1 MKIYLANI
9 MDIGKVSLFE
19 VSIGET
25 SDPVKSP
32 LNDVRKIKK
41 MLREIVKVCELTI
54 IKTSTHKF
62 EPYGITSF
70 FLLSES
76 HVSIHTWPEMG
87 ACAIDVYSCRYDYP
101 VDKIE
106 EIIKKHLKTE
116 KVNTSI
122 HRRIS

>member
-1 MKIYLANI
+1 MFD
-9 MDIGKVSLFE
+9 MGKVTLLE
-19 VSIGET
+19 VSIGDT
-25 SDPVKSP
+25 SDPAKSP

-41 MLREIVKVCELTI
+41 LLRDIVKVCELTI
-54 IKTSTHKF
+54 LKTSTHKF
-62 EPYGITSF
+62 QPYGLTSL

-87 ACAIDVYSCRYDYP
+87 TCAIDVYSCRDGYP

-106 EIIKKHLKTE
+106 DVIKKHLKTE
-116 KVNTSI
+116 NVNTSI

>member
-1 MKIYLANI
+1 MFD
-9 MDIGKVSLFE
+9 MGKVTLFE
-19 VSIGET
+19 ASLGET
-25 SDPVKSP
+25 DEPIKSP

-41 MLREIVKVCELTI
+41 MLREIVKVCDLTI
-54 IKTSTHKF
+54 LKTSTHKF
-62 EPYGITSF
+62 QPYGITSM

-87 ACAIDVYSCRYDYP
+87 TCAIDVYSCRGDYP

-106 EIIKKHLKTE
+106 DVIKRNLKIQTIH
-116 KVNTSI
+116 TSV

>member
-1 MKIYLANI
+1 M
-9 MDIGKVSLFE
+9 GKVTLLE

-25 SDPVKSP
+25 CDPVKSP
-32 LNDVRKIKK
+32 LNDARKMKK
-41 MLREIVKVCELTI
+41 MLRDIVKVCDLTI
-54 IKTSTHKF
+54 LKTSTHKF
-62 EPYGITSF
+62 QPYGLTSL

-87 ACAIDVYSCRYDYP
+87 TCAIDVYSCRYDYP
-101 VDKIE
+101 VDNIE
-106 EIIKKHLKTE
+106 GVIKKHLKTE

>member
-1 MKIYLANI
+1 MFD
-9 MDIGKVSLFE
+9 MGKVTLIE

-32 LNDVRKIKK
+32 LNDARKIKK
-41 MLREIVKVCELTI
+41 MLREIVKVCDLTI
-54 IKTSTHKF
+54 LKTSTHKF
-62 EPYGITSF
+62 EPYGITSM

-87 ACAIDVYSCRYDYP
+87 TCAIDVYSCRDGYP
-101 VDKIE
+101 VDKVE
-106 EIIKKHLKTE
+106 DVIKKHLKTE
-116 KVNTSI
+116 NVKTSI